1 MPARAFTT
9 LAILA
14 LAVAAVSVA
23 TLSGPARRRYVTPP
37 RVVSVPSASG
47 LYELWEGLG
56 VRGRVAVVL
65 ARDLV
70 PAEAVVETEGVAAI
84 GRAMHRGIVREA
96 RHVLPDERWTEARFN
111 LSQVSI
117 YWPSEVGFLGA
128 FEDGRV
134 HVLPLSRLR
143 RMNERA
149 LVVLDPTVWS
159 DDELQRIARRMGAGA
174 IATDLVAVVNG
185 SARDLELLRSALQP
199 TPR

>member
-23 TLSGPARRRYVTPP
+23 TLYGPARRRYVTPP

-159 DDELQRIARRMGAGA
+159 DDELQRIA
-174 IATDLVAVVNG
+174 TDLVAVVNG